1 MSANQIVTCA
11 FLLAIR
17 GLHHENRFRRQA
29 RRTDCCFG
37 CNIRVCIGASSRRLQ
52 FDQLFGGGAE
62 TQAPVQQPAT
72 PGYSFDQPGL
82 GESQLPQRHRV
93 VKKKVAAVD
102 TTPKLQKTTDLMSD
116 KTLRP
121 GDAVMMKSG
130 VHIFVGDR
138 DEHHD
143 ASEFVALDAR
153 KHVSKHDSG
162 ELLAMDVA
170 HRAPLD
176 YVGGETTML
185 EGRSVGGRPIN
196 EGYKVTDALGRSIRY
211 VGP

>member
-1 MSANQIVTCA
+1 MKLVFSGRHAALIAV
-11 FLLAIR
+11 LAATSI
-17 GLHHENRFRRQA
+17 LASVPAQA
-29 RRTDCCFG
+29 GF
-37 CNIRVCIGASSRRLQ
+37 

-62 TQAPVQQPAT
+62 PQAPIQQPAT
-72 PGYSFDQPGL
+72 QGYSYDQPGL
-82 GESQLPQRHRV
+82 GESPLPERHRA

-138 DEHHD
+138 DSHHD
-143 ASEFVALDAR
+143 ASEFVALDA
-153 KHVSKHDSG
+153 KHHGSKHDSG
-162 ELLAMDVA
+162 ELVAMDVA

-176 YVGGETTML
+176 YIGGQTTML

-196 EGYKVTDALGRSIRY
+196 EGYKITDLRGRSIRY